1 MNKVILISGL
11 LTATS
16 MVFAGNEKMPETK
29 EIKVDAVAA
38 VNHWIARLDQD
49 EDGKLTI
56 KEAMADPV
64 LLASFGK
71 IDTNGDGQLSQA
83 EMDKAQAFLEGRD
96 S

>member
-1 MNKVILISGL
+1 
-11 LTATS
+11 
-16 MVFAGNEKMPETK
+16 MVFADNEKMPDAP
-29 EIKVDAVAA
+29 KVSPEKVAA

-83 EMDKAQAFLEGRD
+83 EMDKAQSFLQGSD